1 MIYINSKEKLEQFK
15 NANDFYVIID
25 FDRTLTTSVSDAS
38 MGIIPNF
45 LGGEYLQERIKIHD
59 YYRPLELDYTLS
71 PEERSRIMKEWAT
84 TSFTLLSKYL
94 KSEEIIENSLKS
106 ANIHLRLGA
115 KEFLKDMHE
124 KDVPVVIMSA
134 GMGNLIKIFLEKQGV
149 LYDNIILISN
159 FFEFRDNK
167 SYIDTNNLISPS
179 NKGYSK
185 VPEEIRN
192 KLDKRESIILFG
204 DIVEDIRMAEENKK
218 EKTLTIGFL
227 DNNIDDN
234 LTIYNKNFDIV
245 LTDNETFET
254 IRDFLGTM

>member
-1 MIYINSKEKLEQFK
+1 MIYINSREKLEQFK

-25 FDRTLTTSVSDAS
+25 FDRTLTTYESDAS
-38 MGIIPNF
+38 MGIIPKF
-45 LGGEYLQERIKIHD
+45 LGGELLKERIKIHD

-94 KSEEIIENSLKS
+94 KSEEMIENALKN

-124 KDVPVVIMSA
+124 KNVPVVIMSA
-134 GMGNLIKIFLEKQGV
+134 GMGNLIKIFLEKQGI

-167 SYIDTNNLISPS
+167 SYIDTKNLISSS
-179 NKGYSK
+179 NKCYLQI
-185 VPEEIRN
+185 PEGIRN
-192 KLDKRESIILFG
+192 KLDKRENIILCG
-204 DIVEDIRMAEENKK
+204 DIVEDIKMTEENKK
-218 EKTLTIGFL
+218 DKTLTIGFL
-227 DNNIDDN
+227 DYNIDDN
-234 LTIYNKNFDIV
+234 LTIYNNNFDLV
-245 LTDNETFET
+245 LTDNETFDTLME
-254 IRDFLGTM
+254 ILK

>member
-1 MIYINSKEKLEQFK
+1 MIYINNKEKLEQLK

-25 FDRTLTTSVSDAS
+25 FDRTLTTYESDAS
-38 MGIIPNF
+38 MGIIPKF
-45 LGGEYLQERIKIHD
+45 LGGEYLKERIKIHD

-71 PEERSRIMKEWAT
+71 TEERSRIMKEWAA

-94 KSEEIIENSLKS
+94 KSEEMIENALEN

-115 KEFLKDMHE
+115 KEFLKDMYE

-134 GMGNLIKIFLEKQGV
+134 GFGNLIKIFLEKQGV

-167 SYIDTNNLISPS
+167 SYIDINNLISPS

-185 VPEEIRN
+185 VPEDIRS
-192 KLDKRESIILFG
+192 KLDKKENIILCG
-204 DIVEDIRMAEENKK
+204 DIVEDIKMAEENKK

-227 DNNIDDN
+227 DDNIDSN
-234 LTIYNKNFDIV
+234 LKVYNKNFDIV
-245 LTDNETFET
+245 LTDNESFDT
-254 IRDFLGTM
+254 IMKI